1 MVVSLE
7 DPTACP
13 ECGNQKLRRDEDV
26 LDTWFSSWL
35 WPFSTLGWPE
45 KTEDLTYFYPTT
57 SLATAQEIIFFW
69 VARMIMAGLHFMG
82 EVPFRQVYI
91 HGTVRTDSGQK
102 MSKSL
107 GNAIDPLQVIEEIGA
122 DALRFSIIMLTASGQ
137 DAYLSK
143 EKFDVGRNF
152 TNKIWNASRLSLMNL
167 KEFKEGQNGLVPD
180 VKKLS
185 VIDQWIL
192 SSLERLN
199 RDMEKSLAAYRFNDA
214 ASALYHFFWHEFCN
228 WYLELCKP
236 VFNGEDAEAKAKTS
250 GVLLH
255 VLETFLRLLHPFMP
269 YISEEIW
276 QLLKGRFNR
285 PETLSESIML
295 ASWPQADRKK
305 ISAAAERK
313 VDMMREAVTG
323 IRDLRAKL
331 NVPPAKPLEVTVKV
345 KSAADQKSLKRFTA
359 LIKHLARLE
368 KLEVVT
374 AFDRQQGQSDR
385 QARPD
390 QTAEGG
396 LSKAGYL
403 SNIMKDTEVFVR
415 TEGVVDVA
423 AEKDR
428 IRKKIEETS
437 RYLTQ
442 LEARLGN
449 KDFADRAPAEVV
461 EKEKARRGELESL
474 LVRLRENLE
483 LFGSIQ

>member
-1 MVVSLE
+1 
-7 DPTACP
+7 
-13 ECGNQKLRRDEDV
+13 
-26 LDTWFSSWL
+26 
-35 WPFSTLGWPE
+35 
-45 KTEDLTYFYPTT
+45 
-57 SLATAQEIIFFW
+57 
-69 VARMIMAGLHFMG
+69 
-82 EVPFRQVYI
+82 
-91 HGTVRTDSGQK
+91 
-102 MSKSL
+102 
-107 GNAIDPLQVIEEIGA
+107 
-122 DALRFSIIMLTASGQ
+122 
-137 DAYLSK
+137 
-143 EKFDVGRNF
+143 
-152 TNKIWNASRLSLMNL
+152 MNL
-167 KEFKEGQNGLVPD
+167 KKI
-180 VKKLS
+180 S
-185 VIDQWIL
+185 ID
-192 SSLERLN
+192 
-199 RDMEKSLAAYRFNDA
+199 
-214 ASALYHFFWHEFCN
+214 
-228 WYLELCKP
+228 
-236 VFNGEDAEAKAKTS
+236 
-250 GVLLH
+250 
-255 VLETFLRLLHPFMP
+255 LRVCL
-269 YISEEIW
+269 
-276 QLLKGRFNR
+276 R
-285 PETLSESIML
+285 ETLSESIML

-374 AFDRQQGQSDR
+374 AFDRQQGF
-385 QARPD
+385 
-390 QTAEGG
+390 
-396 LSKAGYL
+396 L

-415 TEGVVDVA
+415 TEGVLDVA